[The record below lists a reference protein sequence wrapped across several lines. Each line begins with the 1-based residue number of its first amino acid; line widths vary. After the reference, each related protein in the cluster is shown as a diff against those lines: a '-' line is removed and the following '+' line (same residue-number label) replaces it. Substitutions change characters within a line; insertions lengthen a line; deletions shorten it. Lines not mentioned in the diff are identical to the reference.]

1 MKKIVVIAGIVSLV
15 LACSF
20 PVRAAQTPFK
30 VGLIAA
36 LTGKT
41 SYAGTHMKIGAQIAV
56 DEINKAGG
64 IDGHPVEL
72 IVENDDS
79 QGSKSASAAF
89 KLIHQDKVM
98 LIIGPTT
105 SEGNFATQKITE
117 ENDIVQLATSGSS
130 PRLTSEGQ
138 KWFFRLA
145 LSTRYQMTKMASY
158 LVNTLVMNKIGLM
171 TQQEEMA
178 KGAEGTLLSDL
189 KAMNITPV
197 IQEKFQATDVDFSAQ
212 LIRIKNAA
220 PQALALL
227 GDSPKCAQI
236 AQQAR
241 SLGLNVQFF
250 GGTTLGAGDFIQ
262 LGGKAVEGTIV
273 SVGFNEE
280 SPDPQI
286 QALNKKVREKS
297 TQKAAYHTTAQ
308 TYDAFYILQK
318 YLRNAKLSF
327 NYNDAKN
334 LAKDREIIRNA
345 LTQVKNYAG
354 VSGGITFGPNPT
366 PQDRDGIKETILL
379 QVKGGRFVQI
389 WPQKKK

>member
-1 MKKIVVIAGIVSLV
+1 MKKIVIITGIVSYL
-15 LACSF
+15 LACGFQLS
-20 PVRAAQTPFK
+20 AAQTPFK

-56 DEINKAGG
+56 GEINKAGG
-64 IDGHPVEL
+64 IDGHPIEL
-72 IVENDDS
+72 IIENDDS

-145 LSTRYQMTKMASY
+145 LSTRYQMTKMAFY
-158 LVNTLVMNKIGLM
+158 LVNTLGMKKIGLM

-197 IQEKFQATDVDFSAQ
+197 IQEKFQATERRFRSAADQNKECRASGLGPAGRFSEVCPDC
-212 LIRIKNAA
+212 AA
-220 PQALALL
+220 
-227 GDSPKCAQI
+227 GQI
-236 AQQAR
+236 PGPER
-241 SLGLNVQFF
+241 PVL
-250 GGTTLGAGDFIQ
+250 
-262 LGGKAVEGTIV
+262 
-273 SVGFNEE
+273 
-280 SPDPQI
+280 
-286 QALNKKVREKS
+286 RR
-297 TQKAAYHTTAQ
+297 
-308 TYDAFYILQK
+308 YDAWSRRFHP
-318 YLRNAKLSF
+318 AG
-327 NYNDAKN
+327 
-334 LAKDREIIRNA
+334 RESR
-345 LTQVKNYAG
+345 
-354 VSGGITFGPNPT
+354 
-366 PQDRDGIKETILL
+366 
-379 QVKGGRFVQI
+379 
-389 WPQKKK
+389 